1 MPSTQL
7 CSIFI
12 IYWIKLTNYQNAPP
26 RWSPLSRP
34 LSPLCEI
41 FFGPKKVCRLDG
53 YPPFRTSRKKNHCQR
68 ILDLENTV
76 LGPFLTSFSRVR
88 LLLKVF
94 DTLPLSSSRHLVSS
108 RCGGGGKA
116 NGKLTRVH
124 LSAGVLSGR
133 HAHLIPYHLLLTDN
147 AIHIN
152 LISAFSLLQSVLLL
166 VDLHDY
172 WSSTKQNRLYK
183 DERRKHTFSVP
194 SVITA
199 QSF

>member
-1 MPSTQL
+1 MSAHKPLGAIRPIELHTHHLLDQTNQL
-7 CSIFI
+7 SKCTASLVSI
-12 IYWIKLTNYQNAPP
+12 IKTPIPP
-26 RWSPLSRP
+26 LRNFLWSQKSLPIGRIPPLADKS
-34 LSPLCEI
+34 E
-41 FFGPKKVCRLDG
+41 
-53 YPPFRTSRKKNHCQR
+53 KNHYQR

-133 HAHLIPYHLLLTDN
+133 HAHLIPYHLLHTAT

-152 LISAFSLLQSVLLL
+152 LISAFSLLRLLP
-166 VDLHDY
+166 VCV
-172 WSSTKQNRLYK
+172 
-183 DERRKHTFSVP
+183 TFGGF
-194 SVITA
+194 A
-199 QSF
+199 